1 MKRRLVMMLTAVMI
15 TSLTACGS
23 PSGDTN
29 VNDQESKVEDTV
41 VPMSIY
47 QTFQDFISAMR
58 ELPLNDLAKS
68 LGVTDVVINEY
79 LDGIT
84 LQDVIDRQRE
94 RYVNDYII

>member
-1 MKRRLVMMLTAVMI
+1 MLLAT
-15 TSLTACGS
+15 G
-23 PSGDTN
+23 
-29 VNDQESKVEDTV
+29 KVEDTV

-79 LDGIT
+79 LEVLSTTFTI
-84 LQDVIDRQRE
+84 E
-94 RYVNDYII
+94 